1 MFSRRSVI
9 SSFTAIVLGFAS
21 LATSA
26 SADDAKLTIF
36 AAASLK
42 TALDKVS
49 TEWTAASKKETS
61 ISYAASSALA
71 KQIESGAPADVFI
84 SADTS
89 WMSYLT
95 DKKLVA
101 ADAVV
106 NLLGNEIVL
115 IAPADSKIE
124 TKLEKGVDLAA
135 LVGDGKLAMA
145 DVKAVPAGK
154 YGKAALESLGAWAG
168 VEAHVAQAENV
179 RAALKLVSTGEA
191 AMGIVYVTDAHA
203 DASVKVIATF
213 PASSHPAIVYPA
225 AVLASSKN
233 PDAAG
238 FVAFLRSPKALELF
252 KAEGFTVLTP

>member
-9 SSFTAIVLGFAS
+9 LPFAAIVFSFAS

-26 SADDAKLTIF
+26 SADGAKLTIF

-49 TEWTAASKKETS
+49 AEWTATSKKDTS

-84 SADTS
+84 SADTA

-101 ADAVV
+101 ADGVV

-154 YGKAALESLGAWAG
+154 YGKAALESLGAWVG
-168 VEAHVAQAENV
+168 VEPHVAQAENV

-191 AMGIVYVTDAHA
+191 TLGVVYVTDAHA

-213 PASSHPAIVYPA
+213 PASSHPAIVYPVA
-225 AVLASSKN
+225 LVAGSKN

-238 FVAFLRSPKALELF
+238 FMAFLRSPMASEIF
-252 KAEGFTVLTP
+252 TAEGFTVLAP